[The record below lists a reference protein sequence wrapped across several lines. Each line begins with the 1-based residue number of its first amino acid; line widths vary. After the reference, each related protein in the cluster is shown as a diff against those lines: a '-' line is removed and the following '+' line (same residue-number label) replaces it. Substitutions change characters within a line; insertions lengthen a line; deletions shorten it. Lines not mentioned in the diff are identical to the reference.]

1 MFYAGKGNM
10 LIKLLGLFTVG
21 DGSGPEMDQGTLV
34 RYLSEIIWFPSA
46 ALCDYIKWEPI
57 DINSA
62 KATIDYQ
69 GVYGSAVFHFNE
81 KGEITNVVAD
91 RYMDDDGEYVLRKWS
106 TPILEYM
113 EVDGVRVPSKGGAIW
128 HLSSGDFQYIDLEVT
143 HLEVTHLEVTHLEYN
158 NLSRARS

>member
-1 MFYAGKGNM
+1 MGRGNM

-21 DGSGPEMDQGTLV
+21 DESGPEMDQGTLV

-46 ALCDYIKWEPI
+46 ALCDYIHWGPI

-62 KATIDYQ
+62 KATIEYQ
-69 GVYGSAVFHFNE
+69 GVCGSAVFHFNE

-91 RYMDDDGEYVLRKWS
+91 RYMDDDGEYVLREWS

-113 EVDGVRVPSKGGAIW
+113 EVDGVRVPSKGGAVW

-143 HLEVTHLEVTHLEYN
+143 HLEYN
-158 NLSRARS
+158 NLSLN